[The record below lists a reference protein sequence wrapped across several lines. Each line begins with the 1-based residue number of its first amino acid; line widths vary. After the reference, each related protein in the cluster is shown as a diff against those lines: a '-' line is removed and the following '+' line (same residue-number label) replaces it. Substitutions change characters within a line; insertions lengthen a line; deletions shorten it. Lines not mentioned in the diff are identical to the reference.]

1 MNNAFNIL
9 NRIEKK
15 SKKLGAEV
23 HKYTIKEKLVRIF
36 KINYVAAVT
45 DPEQITH
52 QEKDRLSKNN
62 RTILFLK

>member
-23 HKYTIKEKLVRIF
+23 HKYTIKEKLF
-36 KINYVAAVT
+36 G
-45 DPEQITH
+45 
-52 QEKDRLSKNN
+52 
-62 RTILFLK
+62 FLK